1 MPTANDS
8 SPYASRQA
16 RLGAILQRDQLDCLV
31 LNPGPGMTYLTGM
44 HFHLSERPIIAIF
57 RPNFPLIFVLP
68 ELETGKTKSAP
79 FSLQTFPYGEDPST
93 WDSVFQQASQAAGL
107 TTGAL
112 GIEPRYL
119 RLLEY
124 RFLED
129 AASEAEF
136 VSAERS
142 LSELRIRKDETE
154 INSMRKA
161 VDIAQN
167 ALQATLPIINVGTTE
182 REVASELVVQ
192 LLKLGSDPKLP
203 FFPIVASGPH
213 SANPHATPT
222 DRPLQNGDLLI
233 IDWGANVDG
242 YFSDITRTFA
252 IGEIDTA
259 LIRIG
264 EVVLDANTSA
274 SDVAKPDTPAS
285 EVDKAARSVI
295 EDAGYGEYF
304 IHRTGHGLGLESHE
318 EPYIRTDNPQLLQE
332 GMTFTIEPGIYLP
345 GRGGIRIEDDIL
357 VTSEGA
363 EVLTDL
369 PRELTPLG

>member
-1 MPTANDS
+1 MVNDS
-8 SPYASRQA
+8 SQYTQRQA
-16 RLGAILQRDQLDCLV
+16 RLGAILQRDQFDGLV
-31 LNPGPGMTYLTGM
+31 LNPGPGLTYLTGL
-44 HFHLSERPIIAIF
+44 HIHLSERPVIAIY
-57 RPNFPLIFVLP
+57 RPNLPLILVLP
-68 ELETGKTKSAP
+68 ELEAGKTTTLP
-79 FSLQTFPYGEDPST
+79 FSVQTFPYGEDPST
-93 WDSVFQQASQAAGL
+93 WDFVFQQAFQAAGL
-107 TTGAL
+107 TKSTL

-129 AASEAEF
+129 AASEAKF
-136 VSAERS
+136 GSAERS
-142 LSELRIRKDETE
+142 LSELRSRKDETE

-167 ALQATLPIINVGTTE
+167 ALQETLPKIKAGITE

-203 FFPIVASGPH
+203 FFPIVASGPN
-213 SANPHATPT
+213 SANPHANPT

-233 IDWGANVDG
+233 IDWGANVGG
-242 YFSDITRTFA
+242 YYSDITRTFT
-252 IGEIDTA
+252 IGEIDPA
-259 LIRIG
+259 LISIG
-264 EVVLDANTSA
+264 EVVLDANSSAREVTKPDTSA
-274 SDVAKPDTPAS
+274 SD
-285 EVDKAARSVI
+285 VDKAARSVI

-304 IHRTGHGLGLESHE
+304 IHRTGHGLGLEAHE
-318 EPYIRTDNPQLLQE
+318 DPYIRAENPQLLQE

-345 GRGGIRIEDDIL
+345 GRGGIRIEDDVF
-357 VTSEGA
+357 VTPEGA